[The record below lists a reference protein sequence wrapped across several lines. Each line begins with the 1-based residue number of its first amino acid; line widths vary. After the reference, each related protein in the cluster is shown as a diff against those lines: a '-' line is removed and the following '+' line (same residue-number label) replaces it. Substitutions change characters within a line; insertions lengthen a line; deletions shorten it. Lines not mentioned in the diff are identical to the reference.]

1 MTEIAGKVALV
12 TGGGSGIGLGL
23 VKALADEGASVV
35 VADIVKERA
44 DEAAGDIQK
53 AGGSAVALACD
64 VSTRDG
70 VRKMKAEANEA
81 FGRVSLLFANAGVTW
96 FDRLTD
102 MSDNEVDWVLQVN
115 LMGTMYCMQ
124 AFLPDMI
131 DAHEGHVVATAS
143 NAGLNSGWVPYHVP
157 YATSK
162 SGIIAMMLDLRI
174 ELSEVGV
181 GSTVYCP
188 GGVRGENRREHSLP
202 SGAIRWAW
210 RGEPRGCH
218 GQCRASLGKAEHH
231 WILRARRGGATCLA
245 GAVRENSPMVV
256 DHSNQRWAF
265 YKHFVDHAVAAFDDA
280 EAWERSIGRSESVGL

>member
-188 GGVRGENRREHSLP
+188 GGVRGRIGESIHFRPEQFGGPGEVNPEGVMASVGP
-202 SGAIRWAW
+202 AW
-210 RGEPRGCH
+210 GKQNIIGSFEPEEVAPH
-218 GQCRASLGKAEHH
+218 V
-231 WILRARRGGATCLA
+231 LR
-245 GAVRENSPMVV
+245 AVRENSPMVV